1 MVESAIRAE
10 ESAFNTKISQAAE
23 AKSKG
28 DDEEYKKI
36 VRELRDSYKGIY
48 SQDEIV
54 ELIKKEQEK
63 PKSESNTDVAS
74 SIYKASDVNSAFENG
89 DTEMALEVIEDLF
102 NTKVANYLA
111 EAKAEAEE
119 SGKRFNERTA
129 QKEAETKAKSSIR
142 SSMTTY
148 WKPLYKAA
156 YKAKDTAEQ
165 ERIKRILKDSGMYGN
180 AREVIETIR
189 EWRTER
195 D

>member
-1 MVESAIRAE
+1 VVAAINAE
-10 ESAFNTKISQAAE
+10 INA
-23 AKSKG
+23 
-28 DDEEYKKI
+28 
-36 VRELRDSYKGIY
+36 
-48 SQDEIV
+48 
-54 ELIKKEQEK
+54 IKKGETTEEEPSSDIEK
-63 PKSESNTDVAS
+63 VT
-74 SIYKASDVNSAFENG
+74 SIYKASDVNSAFESG
-89 DTEMALEVIEDLF
+89 DTEMALEVIGDLF